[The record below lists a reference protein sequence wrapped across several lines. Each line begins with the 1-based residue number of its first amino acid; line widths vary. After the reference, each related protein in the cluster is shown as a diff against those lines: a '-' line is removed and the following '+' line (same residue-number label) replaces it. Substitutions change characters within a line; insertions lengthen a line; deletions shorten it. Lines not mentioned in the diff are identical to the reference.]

1 MPNEDGIADH
11 VLEQVGH
18 TGQHVVRLG
27 LHRAVVD
34 DEDGPHDRN
43 ICWQR
48 GSWIVDRTQLRKSAF
63 LAHNGPPRTPKV
75 VRPCVAISL
84 ARTTDS
90 FNPCWYP
97 LNPYSPSSVERP
109 ERPLLVASGADAP

>member
-34 DEDGPHDRN
+34 DEDGPHGRN

-48 GSWIVDRTQLRKSAF
+48 GSWIVDRGSHTAPQVSVPGAQQPPPHPQSSSARVEI
-63 LAHNGPPRTPKV
+63 P
-75 VRPCVAISL
+75 L

-90 FNPCWYP
+90 FNPCCYP

-109 ERPLLVASGADAP
+109 ERPSS